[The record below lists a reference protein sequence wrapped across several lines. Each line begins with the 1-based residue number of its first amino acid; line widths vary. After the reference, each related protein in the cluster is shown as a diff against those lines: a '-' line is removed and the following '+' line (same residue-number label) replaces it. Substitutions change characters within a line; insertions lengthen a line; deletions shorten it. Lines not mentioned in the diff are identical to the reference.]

1 MMRSILKKHVKSEK
15 GQGMVEFAL
24 VFSFIFLPLSLML
37 MDLGWVAYNYISFD
51 YNYRVTSWEFRVNDP
66 DIDIERTISGGE
78 ANKLLLNEF
87 SKKSVA
93 LNLSNVSFKDAT
105 IKLTTQRRAKKYPD
119 GADTTERRRYMNITG
134 TITYKFK
141 PLTPIG
147 NTFFGNEHSI
157 TKKLDKLR
165 LIEVKN

>member
-1 MMRSILKKHVKSEK
+1 MMKNIFKKLVKAEK
-15 GQGMVEFAL
+15 GQAMVEFSIVL
-24 VFSFIFLPLSLML
+24 FFIFLPLSLML
-37 MDLGWVAYNYISFD
+37 MDLGWMAYNYISFD
-51 YNYRVTSWEFRVNDP
+51 YNYRITSWEFRVDDP
-66 DIDIERTISGGE
+66 NIDIERTISGGE

-119 GADTTERRRYMNITG
+119 GADTTERRRYMNISG
-134 TITYKFK
+134 TITYKFE

-147 NTFFGNEHSI
+147 KTFFGSI